1 MDFHCMFQS
10 ILDCS
15 DMQELVEAQLT
26 LTRQE
31 KVQKCSERRNDNF
44 YETLDPR
51 NALYYNQ
58 NCYLT
63 YTSNNHIERYL
74 KRKNQN
80 QEASCVKCS
89 KRSSTTF
96 FDFKKTV

>member
-58 NCYLT
+58 NCYLSIHQT
-63 YTSNNHIERYL
+63 IISRDI
-74 KRKNQN
+74 
-80 QEASCVKCS
+80 
-89 KRSSTTF
+89 
-96 FDFKKTV
+96 